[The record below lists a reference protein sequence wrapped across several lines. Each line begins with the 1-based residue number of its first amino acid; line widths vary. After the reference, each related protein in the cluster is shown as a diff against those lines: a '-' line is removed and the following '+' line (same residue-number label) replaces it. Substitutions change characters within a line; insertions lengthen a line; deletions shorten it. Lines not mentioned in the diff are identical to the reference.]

1 MGFCKQ
7 SYVKYLQ
14 ICSNPQPECSILLD
28 ALEHSACNPEIAGA
42 IGKCLIRIY
51 QYAAEKTASSF
62 KTLDAIS
69 RVLKI
74 ACIQVHESR
83 RIDYDYAESEG
94 FGKSSPLEM
103 VQRLYASL
111 ETCMELFG
119 KYFSTTE
126 DARSLILRSSSCID
140 CLFEL
145 FWEENLRERVL
156 AYVLDLMKVCT
167 SVPFAM
173 FVSCDI

>member
-1 MGFCKQ
+1 M
-7 SYVKYLQ
+7 
-14 ICSNPQPECSILLD
+14 D

-42 IGKCLIRIY
+42 IAKCLLRIY
-51 QYAAEKTASSF
+51 QHAAEKTAASF

-74 ACIQVHESR
+74 ACIQVHESKR
-83 RIDYDYAESEG
+83 LDHNYAESESV
-94 FGKSSPLEM
+94 GKPTLQEM
-103 VQRLYASL
+103 VQNWYASL

-119 KYFSTTE
+119 KYYSTTE
-126 DARSLILRSSSCID
+126 DAKILILRSSSCID

-167 SVPFAM
+167 QLR
-173 FVSCDI
+173 CDIYFM

>member
-1 MGFCKQ
+1 M
-7 SYVKYLQ
+7 
-14 ICSNPQPECSILLD
+14 LD

-42 IGKCLIRIY
+42 IGKCLLRIY
-51 QYAAEKTASSF
+51 QYAAEKTAASF
-62 KTLDAIS
+62 KSLDAIS

-83 RIDYDYAESEG
+83 RLDYNYAESEG
-94 FGKSSPLEM
+94 FGKSTAQEM
-103 VQRLYASL
+103 VQSWYESL
-111 ETCMELFG
+111 EICMDLFG
-119 KYFSTTE
+119 KYFCTTE

-156 AYVLDLMKVCT
+156 AYVLDLMKVWT
-167 SVPFAM
+167 SDPFVM
-173 FVSCDI
+173 FVSCNI